1 MPAHQWELRA
11 DVRPLDDAA
20 ARWSE
25 LGRLMAQRADD
36 LVGAARHALDG
47 WEAVAAEAYEEHCRQ
62 VVANLDRFTTLAAQ
76 VAGSLRALSSM
87 ITVTQ
92 KELDQAWVDVSPV
105 PHQVVGPDRRLVF
118 REEGDDDRA
127 KVSSC
132 QLEATEIRRRLTSSL
147 DQESTRLRTARAELT
162 MVRASLVD
170 LAGRSFP
177 AILRPGV
184 EESGVGII
192 APSSSSVVGTAESGV
207 AVGSGVALAPI
218 APNPVSMPTL
228 SGLATAGL
236 TPTAGLAPGI
246 AMTAGGAARR
256 DDTSSSRLP
265 GGGAPPMIG
274 GMAAG
279 AGRGA
284 SSLRGGG
291 AGRRTGGGSGSLV
304 TPRLTGEDE
313 ATRTAREKEPAKE
326 AAREAAREAKR
337 AQIAEKRAARAARKA
352 EREAA
357 QDGDTQVSADERDD
371 VEEGAEPRPA
381 HLAVA
386 EVAPD
391 EQPTDSRL

>member
-1 MPAHQWELRA
+1 MPVHQWKLRA
-11 DVRPLDDAA
+11 DVRLLDDAA

-25 LGRLMAQRADD
+25 RGRLMSQRADD

-47 WEAVAAEAYEEHCRQ
+47 WEAVAAEAYEEHRRQ

-92 KELDQAWVDVSPV
+92 KELDQAWVDVSLV

-118 REEGDDDRA
+118 REEGDEDRA
-127 KVSSC
+127 KVSSGE
-132 QLEATEIRRRLTSSL
+132 LEAIEIRRRLASSL
-147 DQESTRLRTARAELT
+147 DQESTRMRTARAELI

-218 APNPVSMPTL
+218 PPIPVAMPTL
-228 SGLATAGL
+228 SGLAPAGL
-236 TPTAGLAPGI
+236 TPNTRLAPGI
-246 AMTAGGAARR
+246 AMTAGGGAARR

-265 GGGAPPMIG
+265 GGGAPPMVG

-279 AGRGA
+279 VGRGA
-284 SSLRGGG
+284 SSPRGGG
-291 AGRRTGGGSGSLV
+291 SPRGSPGGSPGGEARRDRGEARRTGRAQGGAGGSSG
-304 TPRLTGEDE
+304 RGHAGE
-313 ATRTAREKEPAKE
+313 RR
-326 AAREAAREAKR
+326 R
-337 AQIAEKRAARAARKA
+337 A
-352 EREAA
+352 
-357 QDGDTQVSADERDD
+357 
-371 VEEGAEPRPA
+371 
-381 HLAVA
+381 
-386 EVAPD
+386 
-391 EQPTDSRL
+391 